1 MGRPLLLQLVALVA
15 LVALVS
21 LSLLLSQ
28 KNQWKIKN
36 HSEELPVTKQKLFH
50 FFLSLFQTLNPDY
63 RLMSNLV
70 VSIA

>member
-1 MGRPLLLQLVALVA
+1 MGTPLLLQLVALVA
-15 LVALVS
+15 VAS

-28 KNQWKIKN
+28 KNQKSKN